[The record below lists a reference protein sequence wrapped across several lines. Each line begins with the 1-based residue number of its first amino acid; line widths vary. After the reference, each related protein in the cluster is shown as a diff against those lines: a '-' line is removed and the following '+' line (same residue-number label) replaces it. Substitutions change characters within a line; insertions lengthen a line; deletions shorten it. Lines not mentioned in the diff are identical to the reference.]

1 MTVAELIR
9 ELKKYPKTAEVMVR
23 HEHDSS
29 FNPGA
34 EGYGPLWSDHVFYCE
49 GDNSVNLE

>member
-1 MTVAELIR
+1 MTVGELIK
-9 ELKKYPKTAEVMVR
+9 ELKKYPKNAEVMVR

-29 FNPGA
+29 FNPGP
-34 EGYGPLWSDHVFYCE
+34 EGYDSLWSDHVFYCE